1 MARVFQPLSG
11 AQMPMDPASLLAR
24 RVPADEVM
32 VGHAYVIHARR
43 GGVGV
48 AVRDEAGLLGYRLHR
63 EKFGRHFLFTE
74 FDWSTSEFNGTAIP
88 LRLLPDVPPTDED
101 ALLGWLADREAE
113 NEPEIRA
120 AWREVIGDDLV
131 ERRSSFK

>member
-74 FDWSTSEFNGTAIP
+74 FDWATSEFNGTAIP
-88 LRLLPDVPPTDED
+88 LRLLPDTPPADDED
-101 ALLGWLADREAE
+101 ALLAWLAEREVE
-113 NEPEIRA
+113 HHDEIQA
-120 AWREVIGDDLV
+120 GWREVLGDLV
-131 ERRSSFK
+131 ARLP